1 MGFDI
6 TYHPVGADEIES
18 IYFAGLSDQ
27 QHYQSLVNRFGVN
40 QFYAQQLRSRF
51 AEASTIDG
59 TVPFQKGHAF
69 YVAII
74 SGFLRKHHYIR
85 GGAFSFL
92 AGDTVMTRYFGDWRA
107 LIPEAYSGAQIDN
120 CLIENYCGGAY
131 LPCERLKQLRDDYQ
145 ADPYVRTKMDEI
157 FSDGRLAVFWQ
168 AVDEAVAQGLGLVEA
183 SEVVEPDP
191 FDLNATRSLT
201 NLFNCYPDGAILYA
215 ETAMQQFAAAQTAA
229 QDQTEAEQQAATPVQ
244 PFSQAEPARP
254 AKKGLLARFFGR

>member
-6 TYHPVGADEIES
+6 TYHPVGADEIEA
-18 IYFAGLSDQ
+18 IYFDGLSDQ
-27 QHYQSLVNRFGVN
+27 QHYQSLVSRFGVN
-40 QFYAQQLRSRF
+40 EFYAEQLRSRF
-51 AEASTIDG
+51 AEASSIDA
-59 TVPFQKGHAF
+59 TVSFQKGHAF

-92 AGDTVMTRYFGDWRA
+92 AGDAVMARYFGDWRA
-107 LIPEAYSGAQIDN
+107 LIPEAYRDAQIDN

-131 LPCERLKQLRDDYQ
+131 LPCEQLKQLRDDYQ
-145 ADPYVRTKMDEI
+145 ADPYVRAKMDEI

-168 AVDEAVAQGLGLVEA
+168 AVDDAVAQSLGLVEA

-191 FDLNATRSLT
+191 FDLNATRSLS

-215 ETAMQQFAAAQTAA
+215 ETAMQQLAAAQTAPQELPEA
-229 QDQTEAEQQAATPVQ
+229 DLQATTPVPPVSQTEPV
-244 PFSQAEPARP
+244 RP
-254 AKKGLLARFFGR
+254 AKKGLLARLFGR